1 MASWA
6 DQIGVAM
13 VEAKRE
19 TGREWKIAE
28 IERQIAAGVYDTPD
42 RIDAAVDEIMLRHD
56 EDTLEEQG
64 GDSPR
69 QPR

>member
-1 MASWA
+1 
-6 DQIGVAM
+6 M

-28 IERQIAAGVYDTPD
+28 IKRQIAAGVYDTPD
-42 RIDAAVDEIMLRHD
+42 RIDAAVDKIMLHHD
-56 EDTLEEQG
+56 EDTPEEQG

>member
-1 MASWA
+1 
-6 DQIGVAM
+6 M

-28 IERQIAAGVYDTPD
+28 LKQQIAAGVYDTPD
-42 RIDAAVDEIMLRHD
+42 KIDAAVDEIMRRHE
-56 EDTLEEQG
+56 EDRLEERG